1 MSLARGI
8 AIGTIDAPLAAA
20 NLAVILAWCSA
31 GLFAAF
37 RTFPRR
43 LVQ

>member
-1 MSLARGI
+1 MRHWRL
-8 AIGTIDAPLAAA
+8 A
-20 NLAVILAWCSA
+20 NLAVILAWCAA